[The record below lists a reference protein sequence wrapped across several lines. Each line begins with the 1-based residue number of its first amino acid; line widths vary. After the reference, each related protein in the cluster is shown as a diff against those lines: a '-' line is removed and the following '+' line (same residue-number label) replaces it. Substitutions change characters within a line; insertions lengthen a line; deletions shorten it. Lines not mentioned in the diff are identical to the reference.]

1 MKFTH
6 LAWTCAAT
14 LGTALPALAQSNVT
28 LYGTAD
34 AGVLSL
40 SHVSAGK
47 AGYVP
52 SPADAGRKTTY
63 KDGGLGASNW
73 GIKGQEDLGNG
84 LSAVFQ
90 FQGNLNTMDGS
101 SGGANSSTTTSLF
114 NQLAHVGFKGNF
126 GEVKLGRQV
135 SPMYYAMAATDARG
149 ARYFGSALTGLVAL
163 NSASGAWIGNNSNVA
178 FGTVYNDRALVYTTP
193 AWHDLTLNL
202 EYAFGDGTGS
212 AKAASQQAITALY
225 SANGLKLSALYY
237 NGYGNNLGT
246 ATTLLTAASGG
257 NAAAGSAAAAARG
270 FSGTANTN
278 RLTSLG
284 ALYTWGP
291 FTVSGQ
297 YYMARNP
304 AHALLPGGSDKL
316 NMWTVGGAWR
326 AAPNINVSAGYYA
339 IDDKKNNG
347 NKATQFAIGV
357 EYVLSKR
364 TLAYVQA
371 ASATNKGANMNLSP
385 VYSSPVAANQGV
397 QAYMVGLRHTF

>member
-1 MKFTH
+1 MKFTP
-6 LAWTCAAT
+6 LAFACAACFA
-14 LGTALPALAQSNVT
+14 GAPAWAQSSVS
-28 LYGTAD
+28 LYGTVD
-34 AGVLSL
+34 TGVLSL
-40 SHVSAGK
+40 SHASAGK

-52 SPADAGRKTTY
+52 SPADAGRKTLL

-73 GIKGQEDLGNG
+73 GMKGQEDLGNG

-90 FQGNLNTMDGS
+90 LQGNLNATDGS
-101 SGGANSSTTTSLF
+101 GGGPNSSGTTSLF
-114 NQLAHVGFKGNF
+114 NQLAHVGLKGGF
-126 GEVKLGRQV
+126 GEVKVGRQV

-178 FGTVYNDRALVYTTP
+178 FGTVYNDRAVVYTTP
-193 AWHDLTLNL
+193 TWNNLTLNL
-202 EYAFGDGTGS
+202 QHAFGDGTGS
-212 AKAASQQAITALY
+212 AKAGSQQAITALY

-237 NGYGNNLGT
+237 NGYGNNLSA
-246 ATTLLTAASGG
+246 ATTLLTAAAGG

-270 FSGTANTN
+270 FTNTANTN

-284 ALYTWGP
+284 ALYTWGA

-304 AHALLPGGSDKL
+304 AHALLPNGSDKL
-316 NMWTVGGAWR
+316 DMWTVGGAWR
-326 AAPNINVSAGYYA
+326 VAPNINLSAGYYA
-339 IDDKKNNG
+339 IEDKKNNG
-347 NKATQFAIGV
+347 NKATQFAIGA
-357 EYVLSKR
+357 EYFLSKR
-364 TLAYVQA
+364 TLAYAQA

-385 VYSSPVAANQGV
+385 VYASPVAANQGV